1 MSALKTSLNNSAL
14 RLVSKLV
21 KEAELCSVSIEKPKS
36 GATLIDAGLKAEG
49 GFLAGE
55 TIIEICLGGY
65 GTAKV
70 FPMQYESLIFPSV
83 FVYTD
88 NPTISTLASQLDG
101 WHIKLGTFAAVASG
115 PARALALEPLSLFE
129 KIGYKE
135 ESNVAVLVLRTETK
149 PSEDL
154 IQHLANKCKVE
165 ANNLYIIHFSS
176 MSIAGVM
183 QSSARTIEAGLFN
196 LMTFGLNPWL
206 VKHAWGCAPIGL
218 VPSTPEE
225 GMTRENVAVACGGTA
240 NYMVSYDNDEQ
251 LGKWVAMVPV
261 SSSKMVQEAREL
273 SARNP
278 HYSDIIKDIGV
289 DLDTLDNKTLSPA
302 IVAVANLKTGK
313 NFRAGTLDMDAL
325 KSYFRI

>member
-1 MSALKTSLNNSAL
+1 MLALKQKGDFL
-14 RLVSKLV
+14 RGRLL
-21 KEAELCSVSIEKPKS
+21 
-36 GATLIDAGLKAEG
+36 LKYA
-49 GFLAGE
+49 
-55 TIIEICLGGY
+55 LGGY

-70 FPMQYESLIFPSV
+70 LPLQYSDLLLSSV
-83 FVYTD
+83 FVHTD
-88 NPTISTLASQLDG
+88 HPTISTLASQLNG
-101 WHIKLGTFAAVASG
+101 WPIRIGNFSAVASG
-115 PARALALEPLSLFE
+115 PARALALEPQSLFE

-154 IQHLANKCKVE
+154 IQHVANKCKVA

-176 MSIAGVM
+176 MSIVGVI
-183 QSSARTIEAGLFN
+183 QSSARTVEAGLFN

-206 VKHAWGCAPIGL
+206 VRHAWGCAPIGL

-273 SARNP
+273 GS
-278 HYSDIIKDIGV
+278 
-289 DLDTLDNKTLSPA
+289 
-302 IVAVANLKTGK
+302 
-313 NFRAGTLDMDAL
+313 
-325 KSYFRI
+325 

>member
-1 MSALKTSLNNSAL
+1 MSVSRVSLNNSAL
-14 RLVSKLV
+14 NLVNKFV
-21 KEAELCSVSIEKPKS
+21 KEADVYNVVVRKSES

-55 TIIEICLGGY
+55 IVTEICLGGY

-70 FPMQYESLIFPSV
+70 LPLQYSDLLLSSV
-83 FVYTD
+83 FVTSD
-88 NPTISTLASQLDG
+88 HPAVSILASQLNG
-101 WHIKLGTFAAVASG
+101 WTIRIDDFSAVASG
-115 PARALALEPLSLFE
+115 PARALALEPQSLFE

-135 ESNVAVLVLRTETK
+135 ESNVAVLVLRTEST

-154 IQHLANKCKVE
+154 IQHIANKCKVE
-165 ANNLYIIHFSS
+165 TDNLYLIHFSS
-176 MSIAGVM
+176 MSIVGVM
-183 QSSARTIEAGLFN
+183 QSSARTVEAGLFN

-206 VKHAWGCAPIGL
+206 VRHAWGCAPIGL

-225 GMTRENVAVACGGTA
+225 GITGEHVPVACGGIA

-251 LGKWVAMVPV
+251 LGKWVAMIPV
-261 SSSKMVQEAREL
+261 SSSKIIQEAREL
-273 SARNP
+273 AARNP
-278 HYSDIIKDIGV
+278 LYSDIIKDIGV
-289 DLDTLDNKTLSPA
+289 DLDALDNKTLSPA
-302 IVAVANLKTGK
+302 IVAVTNLKTGK

>member
-1 MSALKTSLNNSAL
+1 MSPLKTGLNNSAL
-14 RLVSKLV
+14 SLVSKLV
-21 KEAELCSVSIEKPKS
+21 KEAEVYSVSIEKPQS

-55 TIIEICLGGY
+55 IIIEICLGGY

-88 NPTISTLASQLDG
+88 HPTISTLASQLGG
-101 WHIKLGTFAAVASG
+101 WHIKLGTLEAVASG
-115 PARALALEPLSLFE
+115 PARSLALEPLSLFE

-135 ESNVAVLVLRTETK
+135 ESNVAVLVLRTEST

-154 IQHLANKCKVE
+154 IQHIANKCKVE
-165 ANNLYIIHFSS
+165 TDNLYLIHFSS
-176 MSIAGVM
+176 MSIVGVM
-183 QSSARTIEAGLFN
+183 QSSARTVEAGLFN

-206 VKHAWGCAPIGL
+206 VRHAWGCAPIGL

-225 GMTRENVAVACGGTA
+225 GITGEHVPVACGGIA

-251 LGKWVAMVPV
+251 LGKWVAMIPV
-261 SSSKMVQEAREL
+261 SSSKMIQEAREL
-273 SARNP
+273 AARNP
-278 HYSDIIKDIGV
+278 LYSDIIKDIGV
-289 DLDTLDNKTLSPA
+289 DLDALDNKTLSPA
-302 IVAVANLKTGK
+302 IVAVTNLKTGK